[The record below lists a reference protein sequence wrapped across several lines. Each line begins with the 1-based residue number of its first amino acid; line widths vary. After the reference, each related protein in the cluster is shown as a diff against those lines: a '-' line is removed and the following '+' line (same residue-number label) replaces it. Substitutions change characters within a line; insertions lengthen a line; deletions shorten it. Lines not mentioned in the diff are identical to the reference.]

1 MMRNQGDTAV
11 CSDCSS
17 GIVKIEGRRCEKC
30 GKPLI
35 SEQSLCMTCRE
46 REFLF
51 RKNASI
57 FEYAGTVQT
66 LIKKYKFGGKRI
78 LAGWFAARTAEF
90 LADTPGPFS
99 IVPVPGNPASI
110 RRRGWDQ
117 VAEITSV
124 LAARYNFQVLGIL
137 YRKRSRQQKSL
148 NFAGRCENLRGKI
161 HTAPVGRKGARG
173 NIILFDD
180 VFTTG
185 ATANECVRVL
195 QAGGHTRGEITV
207 ITIAID

>member
-1 MMRNQGDTAV
+1 
-11 CSDCSS
+11 
-17 GIVKIEGRRCEKC
+17 
-30 GKPLI
+30 
-35 SEQSLCMTCRE
+35 MTCRD

-51 RKNASI
+51 QKNTSI

-78 LAGWFAARTAEF
+78 LSGWFARRAAEF
-90 LADTPGPFS
+90 FADTPGPFC

-110 RRRGWDQ
+110 RQRGWDQ

-124 LAARYNFQVLGIL
+124 LAVRYRFQVRGLL
-137 YRKRSRQQKSL
+137 YRTKSRQQKSL
-148 NFAGRCENLRGKI
+148 NFAQRCENLRGKI
-161 HTAPVGRKGARG
+161 HMAPRGRNAVQG

-185 ATANECVRVL
+185 ATVNECTRVL
-195 QAGGHTRGEITV
+195 QSGGDTRGEISV